1 MHLLCPSPSDSPQWG
16 AHVNP
21 RRSLVLALPGGPSP
35 AVFRPA
41 PLTGIKRT
49 FIYPPVLFCLVPA
62 WSLQRPPSTRFPA
75 GGLVWPVHWGPGER
89 PRSWQPGRAPLL
101 EAGGSASF
109 PGAAPEQS
117 VRVAPTAA
125 EPSAVFLSQFSSD
138 SVTSASWFPQPA
150 VAAAPRGAASVMS
163 QASLFPVPLLLRLP
177 PGFPHF
183 LLVSRCS
190 HGVCGVFA
198 SGTCPVRPGL

>member
-1 MHLLCPSPSDSPQWG
+1 MPCPGALRLLSSAPHLSQGSS
-16 AHVNP
+16 V
-21 RRSLVLALPGGPSP
+21 RSVIRLSSS
-35 AVFRPA
+35 
-41 PLTGIKRT
+41 
-49 FIYPPVLFCLVPA
+49 A

-89 PRSWQPGRAPLL
+89 PQSWQPGRAPLL

-125 EPSAVFLSQFSSD
+125 EPSAVFPSQFSSD

-198 SGTCPVRPGL
+198 CGTCPVRPGL